1 MKALVIQ
8 KPFSM
13 TIEEWRK
20 PVPADDEV
28 LVQVTAS
35 GICAGDLYYYVGK
48 NPYATYPQ
56 ICGHEISGIVADTGK
71 QVSHI
76 KTGTAVAIEPF
87 VACGHCYPCRI
98 GKPNCCTNLSII
110 GVHRPGG
117 YADFLTAPATH
128 VHPIPGTLDTSLAAL
143 AEPITI
149 ALHAAHR
156 AGLQKEEQVLIVGC
170 GPIGIFCIE
179 VAREMGA
186 HVFASDTNPQRL
198 EIAKE
203 LGATTLPADDT
214 IIAQCL
220 EHTRG
225 EGFPVVIEATGVPA
239 VMSSTVD
246 MVAAGGRIVI
256 AGLVKKGL
264 GVTFEGLDF
273 TRKELTIL
281 GTRTEVK
288 CFPEAIRLL
297 AENKIKFATMSTRID
312 MWQAPEIFAMLSEH
326 PEKIHKGLLVRNSL
340 F

>member
-1 MKALVIQ
+1 MLMKALVIQ

-13 TIEEWRK
+13 TVEEWNK

-28 LVQVTAS
+28 LVQVAAS

-56 ICGHEISGIVADTGK
+56 ICGHEISGIVVGAGK
-71 QVSHI
+71 QAGNI
-76 KTGTAVAIEPF
+76 PAGTAVAIEPF
-87 VACGHCYPCRI
+87 VACGQCYPCRI
-98 GKPNCCTNLSII
+98 GKTNCCTRLSII

-117 YADFLTAPATH
+117 YADFLTVPATH
-128 VHPIPGTLDTSLAAL
+128 VHTIPKTLDVARAAL

-149 ALHAAHR
+149 ALHAVQRGAVEK
-156 AGLQKEEQVLIVGC
+156 GEQVLIVGC

-179 VAREMGA
+179 VAREKGA
-186 HVFASDTNPQRL
+186 VVYATDINAQRL
-198 EIAKE
+198 EIARE
-203 LGATTLPADDT
+203 LGAIT
-214 IIAQCL
+214 IPGGDGIIQKYL
-220 EHTRG
+220 DHTHG

-239 VMSSTVD
+239 VMSQTVD

-297 AENKIKFATMSTRID
+297 AENKIKFASMSTRID
-312 MWQAPEIFAMLSEH
+312 MWQAPEVFAMLSEH
-326 PEKIHKGLLVRNSL
+326 PEKIHKGLLIRS
-340 F
+340 